1 MNDIHPTAI
10 ITGEVE
16 IGTGNTIGPH
26 VVICGPCKIGDNN
39 WIGPGVVIGTPGEYQ
54 GRPHATSWT
63 EGSGGFVSIGSNNV
77 LREYVTVHV
86 SPNSET
92 KIGNGCYVM
101 SKTYIPHDAVLED
114 NAKLASMVILG
125 GFVHIGESA
134 YLGMGAI
141 VHQRLVIGAGAM
153 VGMGSVVTRNV
164 PPLAKSY
171 GVPAKV
177 IGINDIKLS
186 QFGISESNATVL
198 EHEYL
203 LGHLPNAC
211 DVDQGLEKLINDY
224 TTLLSYA
231 QQH

>member
-10 ITGEVE
+10 ITGEVD
-16 IGTGNTIGPH
+16 IGIGNTIGPH

-54 GRPHATSWT
+54 GRPHATSWS
-63 EGSGGFVSIGSNNV
+63 EGSGGLVSIGSNNV

-92 KIGNGCYVM
+92 QIGNGCYVM

-141 VHQRLVIGAGAM
+141 VHQRLVVGAGAM
-153 VGMGSVVTRNV
+153 VGMGSVVTKSI
-164 PPLAKSY
+164 PPLGKAYGNPARIVGANHAKFSHFEIDESSSPDVNQAIVTGNFELLAEISPTY
-171 GVPAKV
+171 SVALKSFHSKV
-177 IGINDIKLS
+177 G
-186 QFGISESNATVL
+186 
-198 EHEYL
+198 
-203 LGHLPNAC
+203 
-211 DVDQGLEKLINDY
+211 
-224 TTLLSYA
+224 
-231 QQH
+231 